1 MICLNDFFI
10 PTDTDRRMRLQNIF
24 NKCFEFSEILH
35 TFAVMKNVIPLILA
49 LFTLVGCVVDESD
62 NDNGYT
68 DLVGVGDHLPSF
80 SVEVVNGAARYTF
93 SSDALTGTTVIV
105 FFNTGCSDCQRELPV
120 LNDYY
125 LQHRSEPGF
134 QMVAI
139 AREEKEESIKAFWE
153 AHGLSIPFSP
163 QSDRRVYNLFATI
176 TIPRVY
182 FCSQTGLITWIGIE
196 HFVLPEH

>member
-1 MICLNDFFI
+1 MNKVVCSFF
-10 PTDTDRRMRLQNIF
+10 
-24 NKCFEFSEILH
+24 
-35 TFAVMKNVIPLILA
+35 A
-49 LFTLVGCVVDESD
+49 LFLLAGCVVDEPD
-62 NDNGYT
+62 NDSSDT
-68 DLVGVGDHLPSF
+68 DLVGVGDRLPSF
-80 SVEVVNGAARYTF
+80 SVEVIDGDVSYTF
-93 SSDALTGTTVIV
+93 SSDALSGPTVII

-139 AREEKEESIKAFWE
+139 AREETEESIQAFWD
-153 AHGLSIPFSP
+153 AHRLSIPYSP

-182 FCSQTGLITWIGIE
+182 FCTNSGLITWVGIE
-196 HFVLPEH
+196 KFTLPDS